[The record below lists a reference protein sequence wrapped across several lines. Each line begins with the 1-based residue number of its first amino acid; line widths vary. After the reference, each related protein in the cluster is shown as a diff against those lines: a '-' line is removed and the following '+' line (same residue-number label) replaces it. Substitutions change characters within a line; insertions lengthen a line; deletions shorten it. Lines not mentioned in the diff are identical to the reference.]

1 MSKKINL
8 VTGNQQSSQPLG
20 PGIDNFNV
28 EHLGSLFSCSIDAV
42 YCYMFNLFDETNA
55 YNALDTILD
64 KIKPGG
70 ALLLSIPNLKRIA
83 KLFIDGTMPDKDFFQ
98 NIRSINNTISYNDI
112 IKYCK
117 QKNNLVVADLKK
129 EEIVSFITINKTGI

>member
-1 MSKKINL
+1 
-8 VTGNQQSSQPLG
+8 
-20 PGIDNFNV
+20 
-28 EHLGSLFSCSIDAV
+28 
-42 YCYMFNLFDETNA
+42 MFNLFDETNA

-129 EEIVSFITINKTGI
+129 EEILSFITINKTGI